1 MNNVERDYEN
11 IFLVLLAV
19 LKAKGCDYVHIPQ
32 LKKVVLENVYAPVL
46 KNHLVG
52 FPEDLTV
59 FISDLEK
66 CKYLTKK
73 ENMVNAYFISIPSE
87 VVQKIL
93 DKYQKNPYLYKA
105 IDSLASL
112 YSNQDPVAAKDE
124 NFHKMF
130 EIEKNRTIQTG
141 EDFFIALCASL
152 ASLHIFI
159 LDDEVFK
166 KAFHFSFS
174 DPSKLNTWLK
184 KNFEKDFEVTNVYS
198 ILYELFDISG
208 ITLKELDKMNLQD
221 CPILKRLNDLTYAF
235 EIGLNEE
242 AVFRVLNSLSMEDR
256 QIMNQ
261 ISTKYQR
268 VKQEYDLESEHPVLK

>member
-1 MNNVERDYEN
+1 MRMKK
-11 IFLVLLAV
+11 IIIPILSLLPFFSVQAQFEKN
-19 LKAKGCDYVHIPQ
+19 LYTCDEETYD
-32 LKKVVLENVYAPVL
+32 LL
-46 KNHLVG
+46 KNLSDSQLGKGSIYLFTTTHQDLAWLNHIDACIADRDTLWLTP
-52 FPEDLTV
+52 FLKRLEEDPTFKMDIEQTSIV
-59 FISDLEK
+59 ME
-66 CKYLTKK
+66 YLHRHPDTKPL
-73 ENMVNAYFISIPSE
+73 F
-87 VVQKIL
+87 
-93 DKYQKNPYLYKA
+93 DKYIKEGRICIGGTYIQPYEEMYSGE
-105 IDSLASL
+105 SLARQF
-112 YSNQDPVAAKDE
+112 YWGA
-124 NFHKMF
+124 
-130 EIEKNRTIQTG
+130 R
-141 EDFFIALCASL
+141 
-152 ASLHIFI
+152 
-159 LDDEVFK
+159 
-166 KAFHFSFS
+166 
-174 DPSKLNTWLK
+174 WLK